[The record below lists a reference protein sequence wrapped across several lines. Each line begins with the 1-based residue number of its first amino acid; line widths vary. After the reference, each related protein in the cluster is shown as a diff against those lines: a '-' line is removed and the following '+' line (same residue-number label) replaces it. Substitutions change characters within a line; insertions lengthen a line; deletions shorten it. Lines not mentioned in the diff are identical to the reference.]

1 ALKPNIL
8 AVQLQIT
15 ILCRIRYYLKCK
27 DGSVD
32 LIPTWSVRL
41 DGDDLAITFGP
52 SLGCYKDARTIADID
67 GEIDAKNVA
76 TIKNLEER
84 NNYHGCE
91 DDISLDKMDVS
102 TKQS

>member
-1 ALKPNIL
+1 
-8 AVQLQIT
+8 T
-15 ILCRIRYYLKCK
+15 
-27 DGSVD
+27 
-32 LIPTWSVRL
+32 
-41 DGDDLAITFGP
+41 ITFGP

-67 GEIDAKNVA
+67 GEIDAKDVA
-76 TIKNLEER
+76 TIKNIEER

>member
-1 ALKPNIL
+1 MEMVLTRGHGFQTPYH
-8 AVQLQIT
+8 VT
-15 ILCRIRYYLKCK
+15 
-27 DGSVD
+27 S
-32 LIPTWSVRL
+32 L
-41 DGDDLAITFGP
+41 DPAITFGP
-52 SLGCYKDARTIADID
+52 SLGCYKDAKTIADID
-67 GEIDAKNVA
+67 REIDAKDVA